1 MPVLS
6 GLGFRASHL
15 DHLKRYTA
23 IHFVP
28 LKPHSQARLRYAYIY
43 CEADLTRSAKLSRAR
58 RQVAMFAPY
67 ARGTSVAARVQVAM
81 TMPVGLFWSLARSM
95 LRGSPT
101 CRAMRAGLRDL
112 YKHARRGGVDLRVVA
127 VGVGT

>member
-28 LKPHSQARLRYAYIY
+28 LKPHSRARLRYAYIY
-43 CEADLTRSAKLSRAR
+43 CEADLTRSARILWSYAEFHRLGLGFPGVIVVVVG
-58 RQVAMFAPY
+58 VA
-67 ARGTSVAARVQVAM
+67 SV
-81 TMPVGLFWSLARSM
+81 
-95 LRGSPT
+95 
-101 CRAMRAGLRDL
+101 
-112 YKHARRGGVDLRVVA
+112 RGGSSQEEGGGRSRYLR
-127 VGVGT
+127 